1 MAKRD
6 YYEVLGV
13 PKTASDD
20 EIKKAYRKLAKKYHP
35 DLNKDNKDAETK
47 FKEVGEAYEV
57 LSDKDKRARYDA
69 YGHAGVDPSAA
80 GGAGYGDFSGGFGG
94 FDVGDIFES
103 FFGGGFGGGRRA
115 TRAQKGADLGL
126 AMTISFEEAAFGTK
140 KTIEINVLQQ
150 CSVCHGSGAK
160 AGTTPETCPT
170 CHGSGQVRSSMG
182 FFTTTRTCDACRGT
196 GKIIK
201 NPCDAC
207 HGQGTV
213 RRRKKIDVSIPAGID
228 NGQRISVRGQ
238 GNAGKNGGPSG
249 DVIITIRVTPHP
261 IFTRSGDDVLCT
273 VPLTFAEAALGAE
286 IEVPTLDG
294 KVKYNIPEGT
304 QNGDIFKIRD
314 KGITHIG
321 ARSRGDQIINIKVEV
336 PKNLSA
342 KQKELLRAFAA
353 ETGEKNHKEKKSFID
368 KIKKYMK

>member
-35 DLNKDNKDAETK
+35 DLNKDNKDAEAK

-69 YGHAGVDPSAA
+69 YGHAGVDPNAA
-80 GGAGYGDFSGGFGG
+80 GGAGYGGFDGFGG
-94 FDVGDIFES
+94 FDVGDIFDS
-103 FFGGGFGGGRRA
+103 IFGGGFGGGGRRA
-115 TRAQKGADLGL
+115 NRAQKGADIGIAL
-126 AMTISFEEAAFGTK
+126 TISFEEAAFGTK
-140 KTIEINVLQQ
+140 KTIELNVLHQ
-150 CSVCHGSGAK
+150 CETCHGSGAK
-160 AGTTPETCPT
+160 AGTSPETCPT
-170 CHGSGQVRSSMG
+170 CHGTGQVRASMG
-182 FFTTTRTCDACRGT
+182 FFSTTRTCDACRGT

-201 NPCDAC
+201 NPCDTC
-207 HGQGTV
+207 RGQGLI
-213 RRRKKIDVSIPAGID
+213 RKRKKIDVSIPAGID

-238 GNAGKNGGPSG
+238 GNAGKNGGPAG
-249 DVIITIRVTPHP
+249 DIIITIQVTPHP
-261 IFTRSGDDVLCT
+261 IFVRRGDDVLCS

-294 KVKYNIPEGT
+294 KIKYTIPEGT
-304 QNGDIFKIRD
+304 QNGDTFKLRD
-314 KGITHIG
+314 KGITHIASRG
-321 ARSRGDQIINIKVEV
+321 RGDQILSIRVEV
-336 PKNLSA
+336 PKNLTS
-342 KQKELLRAFAA
+342 KQKDMLRAFA
-353 ETGEKNHKEKKSFID
+353 EEIGEKNYKEKKSFLD